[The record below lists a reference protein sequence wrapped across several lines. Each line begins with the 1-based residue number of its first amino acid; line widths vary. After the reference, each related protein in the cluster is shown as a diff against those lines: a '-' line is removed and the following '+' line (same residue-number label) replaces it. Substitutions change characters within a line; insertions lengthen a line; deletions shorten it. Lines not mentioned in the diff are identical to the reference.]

1 MGNPIIAVA
10 AALILVGMAGAADAQ
25 SAPAAA
31 DAAHGK
37 TVFTSVGC
45 SSCHG
50 TVGQGGVGPHLAPD
64 PLPAEAIEGYIR
76 NPGGTMPPYVA
87 SVLSDADIADIAAYL
102 RTIPDLPKHIA
113 EMPD

>member
-10 AALILVGMAGAADAQ
+10 AALILMGTAGAAQ

-31 DAAHGK
+31 DAARGK
-37 TVFTSVGC
+37 TVFTTVGC

-64 PLPAEAIEGYIR
+64 PLPVEAIEGYIR
-76 NPGGTMPPYVA
+76 NPAGSMPPYVA

-102 RTIPDLPKHIA
+102 RTIPALPGHISGLS
-113 EMPD
+113 D

>member
-10 AALILVGMAGAADAQ
+10 AALILVGTAAAADAQ
-25 SAPAAA
+25 SATGAA
-31 DAAHGK
+31 DAARGK
-37 TVFTSVGC
+37 TVFTTVGC

-64 PLPAEAIEGYIR
+64 PLPVEAIEGYIR

-87 SVLSDADIADIAAYL
+87 SVLSDADIADIAEYL
-102 RTIPDLPKHIA
+102 RTIPALPKHIP
-113 EMPD
+113 ELPD

>member
-1 MGNPIIAVA
+1 MANPIIAVA
-10 AALILVGMAGAADAQ
+10 AAVILLGTAGAAAAQ

-37 TVFTSVGC
+37 TVFTTVGC

-76 NPGGTMPPYVA
+76 NPAGTMPPYVA
-87 SVLSDADIADIAAYL
+87 SVLSEADIADIAAYL
-102 RTIPDLPKHIA
+102 RTVPATPKPVA
-113 EMPD
+113 GLQD